1 MSNFIIAQRLQY
13 YLFYIKQTAAST
25 IEKQY
30 QPFARL
36 LQNRQMSSRFNS
48 SYTFTS

>member
-25 IEKQY
+25 IEKAV
-30 QPFARL
+30 PAFRTVITKPSNVL
-36 LQNRQMSSRFNS
+36 SF
-48 SYTFTS
+48 